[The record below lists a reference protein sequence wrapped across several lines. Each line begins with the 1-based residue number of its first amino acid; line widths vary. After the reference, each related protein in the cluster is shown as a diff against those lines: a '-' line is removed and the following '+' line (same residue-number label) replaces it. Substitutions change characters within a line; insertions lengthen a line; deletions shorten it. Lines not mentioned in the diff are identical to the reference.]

1 MASAVGK
8 PEAMRGGNFPVTGKK
23 TGNFAE
29 SIVLHENPTWE
40 QSLARKFPVRE
51 NREAIH
57 EQRGISS
64 AFSTETGNLTQN
76 RSAEASVPRR
86 RVTLGSRSMP
96 KCMAAQHRF
105 PL

>member
-40 QSLARKFPVRE
+40 QSLARKF
-51 NREAIH
+51 
-57 EQRGISS
+57 
-64 AFSTETGNLTQN
+64 
-76 RSAEASVPRR
+76 AEASVPRR